1 MNIRKHWKK
10 LLLTSTAI
18 FWANCGG
25 DSEDPIYITSDPS
38 GATNSDSIVNP
49 DNLDGIKTDTLYG
62 IRPVYNADSGAVS
75 SSDACAGCN
84 TPASSSSGSSYSYQE
99 PIFRLASDTTVTCK
113 KTGNTSGRKGCLL
126 YYTNDKEYINNIEQS
141 KPSKPDAYELQE
153 QLEYNTTRTLE
164 ELSVIEDTL
173 ETTPAIVDGPLY
185 GTPEPLYG
193 TPSCVRPEIMYS
205 FQCSNNKTYA
215 VHDSVETGFITS
227 DSINHRGEFL
237 QDSKYIYTSEE
248 YFKKYI
254 GDSDNN
260 PESNSSEAESSSSAE
275 PPTPLC
281 TKDDFY
287 INSQVGRAYN
297 DNKKAI
303 IDSVKA
309 TLSEDEVEA
318 RKACLDSISTKEA
331 NFIGSVATKQI
342 CDGDTIVNPRYQA
355 KLDSNEAFVKKQVDE
370 CLGKDE

>member
-10 LLLTSTAI
+10 FLLTSTAL

-25 DSEDPIYITSDPS
+25 DSDGPILVTSDPNS
-38 GATNSDSIVNP
+38 ATSADPTINP
-49 DNLDGIKTDTLYG
+49 DDLDVIRDTLYG
-62 IRPVYNADSGAVS
+62 VRPVYNADSGAVS

-227 DSINHRGEFL
+227 DSINHRGEYL
-237 QDSKYIYTSEE
+237 QDSKYIYTLEE

-254 GDSDNN
+254 GDSDNK
-260 PESNSSEAESSSSAE
+260 PESSSSEAESGSSVE
-275 PPTPLC
+275 PPSPLC
-281 TKDDFY
+281 TKGDFY
-287 INSQVGRAYN
+287 TNSQVRRAYN
-297 DNKKAI
+297 DNKKAT

-309 TLSEDEVEA
+309 TLSDDGVEA
-318 RKACLDSISTKEA
+318 KDACLDSVSSKETS
-331 NFIGSVATKQI
+331 FIGSVATKQI

>member
-10 LLLTSTAI
+10 FLLTSTAL

-25 DSEDPIYITSDPS
+25 DSDGPIYVASDPNS
-38 GATNSDSIVNP
+38 AASADIQESAAT
-49 DNLDGIKTDTLYG
+49 
-62 IRPVYNADSGAVS
+62 S
-75 SSDACAGCN
+75 SSEASIDGNA
-84 TPASSSSGSSYSYQE
+84 PASSSSEISSSSYQE
-99 PIFRLASDTTVTCK
+99 PILKLASDTTVSCK
-113 KTGNTSGRKGCLL
+113 KTGRTSGRMGCLL
-126 YYTNDKEYINNIEQS
+126 YYTDDKEPSE
-141 KPSKPDAYELQE
+141 PSKPDAYELQE
-153 QLEYNTTRTLE
+153 LLKYNTTRTLE
-164 ELSVIEDTL
+164 ELSAIEDTL
-173 ETTPAIVDGPLY
+173 ETTLVILDGPLY
-185 GTPEPLYG
+185 GTPEPL
-193 TPSCVRPEIMYS
+193 TPSCVRPEMMFSY
-205 FQCSNNKTYA
+205 QCSNNQSYA
-215 VHDSVETGFITS
+215 VHDSVENSFITR

-237 QDSKYIYTSEE
+237 QDSKYIYTLEE

-260 PESNSSEAESSSSAE
+260 PESSSSEAESSSSAE
-275 PPTPLC
+275 LPTPLC

-287 INSQVGRAYN
+287 TNSQVGRAYN

-318 RKACLDSISTKEA
+318 KNACLDSVSTKEA
-331 NFIGSVATKQI
+331 TFIGSVATKQI

>member
-10 LLLTSTAI
+10 FLLTSTAL

-25 DSEDPIYITSDPS
+25 DSDGPIHVASDPNS
-38 GATNSDSIVNP
+38 AASADIQESAAT
-49 DNLDGIKTDTLYG
+49 
-62 IRPVYNADSGAVS
+62 S
-75 SSDACAGCN
+75 SSEASIDGNA
-84 TPASSSSGSSYSYQE
+84 PASSSSEISSSSYQE
-99 PIFRLASDTTVTCK
+99 PIFKLASDTTVSCK
-113 KTGNTSGRKGCLL
+113 KTGRTSGRMGCLL
-126 YYTNDKEYINNIEQS
+126 YYTDDKGPSE
-141 KPSKPDAYELQE
+141 PSKPDAYELQE
-153 QLEYNTTRTLE
+153 LLKYNTTRTLE
-164 ELSVIEDTL
+164 ELSAIEDTL
-173 ETTPAIVDGPLY
+173 ETTLVILDGPLY
-185 GTPEPLYG
+185 GTPEPP
-193 TPSCVRPEIMYS
+193 TPSCVRPEMMFSY
-205 FQCSNNKTYA
+205 QCSNNQSYA
-215 VHDSVETGFITS
+215 VHDSVENSFITR

-237 QDSKYIYTSEE
+237 QDSKYIYTLEE

-260 PESNSSEAESSSSAE
+260 PESSSSEAESSSSAE

-331 NFIGSVATKQI
+331 TFIGSVATKQI

>member
-10 LLLTSTAI
+10 FLLTSTAL

-75 SSDACAGCN
+75 SSDACTDCN
-84 TPASSSSGSSYSYQE
+84 IPASSSNEISSSSYQE
-99 PIFRLASDTTVTCK
+99 PILKLASDTTVSCK
-113 KTGNTSGRKGCLL
+113 KTGPTSGRMGCLL
-126 YYTNDKEYINNIEQS
+126 YYTDDKEPSE
-141 KPSKPDAYELQE
+141 PSKLSKHDAYELQE
-153 QLEYNTTRTLE
+153 LLKYNTTRTLE
-164 ELSVIEDTL
+164 ELNAIEDTL
-173 ETTPAIVDGPLY
+173 ETTLVILDGPLY
-185 GTPEPLYG
+185 GTPEPL
-193 TPSCVRPEIMYS
+193 TPSCVRPEMMFSY
-205 FQCSNNKTYA
+205 QCSNNQSYA
-215 VHDSVETGFITS
+215 VHDSVENSFITR
-227 DSINHRGEFL
+227 DSINHRGEYL
-237 QDSKYIYTSEE
+237 HDNTYIYTLEE

-260 PESNSSEAESSSSAE
+260 PESSSSEAESSSSAE

-281 TKDDFY
+281 TKDVFY

-309 TLSEDEVEA
+309 TLSEDGVEA
-318 RKACLDSISTKEA
+318 KKACLDSVSTKEA
-331 NFIGSVATKQI
+331 TFIGSVATKQI